1 MRFDLEIYPTNNF
14 ELSYLKDE
22 MPIGSSSV
30 PLFYNMAETIDIFPE
45 NFISVKENYVP
56 QNAFTDSFTLFTGG
70 KTELISD
77 NFLLTNVKKY
87 SQNGEALV
95 PLFYKHVINMQVD
108 PYKIRLVDFF
118 GTEIS
123 RSDYLIDV
131 RSTETVIYKN
141 KSNEILFIDYFVNNK
156 PQRKLLNLERVFTEM
171 TSMDVLEGKTGELDT
186 YTTFDNILRVGYSGE
201 MFLTYVSDNSI
212 IKAPSGNLEDIW
224 TIDILNISFMNNGL
238 KYKTTDYYLQNFFGY
253 NNSTLIEKCKCY
265 KISGS
270 LVRTQF
276 PIAKNFMQNI
286 EVFVYDFYSNNLVAA
301 YSSNNNIINRVIEGV
316 SYTQLPDANYDGY
329 ITLPINLDDTHIVF
343 CTQYTDSAYFPYNNI
358 DLNQLSFSKDITL
371 GLFLRPYS
379 NDDTP
384 AVGHSVIGVDFQDKA
399 TYESNLGNNY
409 HLGYVSP
416 IPIKRY
422 QKSPIE
428 LQRTGNV
435 VQLSTKQE
443 ALKKNIDVLLKD
455 ISDENIFLKLEDT
468 VIARTEASPPDNT
481 LAQVRASVD
490 ASTKSFLRTIG

>member
-286 EVFVYDFYSNNLVAA
+286 EVFV
-301 YSSNNNIINRVIEGV
+301 
-316 SYTQLPDANYDGY
+316 
-329 ITLPINLDDTHIVF
+329 
-343 CTQYTDSAYFPYNNI
+343 
-358 DLNQLSFSKDITL
+358 
-371 GLFLRPYS
+371 
-379 NDDTP
+379 
-384 AVGHSVIGVDFQDKA
+384 
-399 TYESNLGNNY
+399 
-409 HLGYVSP
+409 
-416 IPIKRY
+416 
-422 QKSPIE
+422 
-428 LQRTGNV
+428 
-435 VQLSTKQE
+435 
-443 ALKKNIDVLLKD
+443 
-455 ISDENIFLKLEDT
+455 
-468 VIARTEASPPDNT
+468 
-481 LAQVRASVD
+481 
-490 ASTKSFLRTIG
+490 